1 MGTTPARSATAT
13 APSSTAT
20 PRTLPASLLR
30 SRRRLTAV
38 PASPPRTTPSSS
50 SPVTPP
56 SCCSPPS
63 SPPPPRWWRAARPRP
78 PRRLTRRSELL
89 TRGNTWRRRHQHP
102 LVSPPSHR
110 QHLLDNPGV
119 SSYTFLSMFP
129 KFVFTFTVKS
139 FAGYVASCPAA
150 LV

>member
-1 MGTTPARSATAT
+1 MGTPARSATAT

-20 PRTLPASLLR
+20 PRTSLASSLR

-38 PASPPRTTPSSS
+38 PVSPPRTTLSS
-50 SPVTPP
+50 
-56 SCCSPPS
+56 S

-89 TRGNTWRRRHQHP
+89 TRGNTWRRRYRHP
-102 LVSPPSHR
+102 LASPPSHR

-119 SSYTFLSMFP
+119 SSHTFLSMFP
-129 KFVFTFTVKS
+129 KFVFTFAVKI